1 MDKKT
6 IKRLLTYCKPYR
18 FLIMLLTLLSIVSVI
33 FTLLTPVLLGQA
45 IDLLVGKN
53 QVDFQGLFN
62 KLIFIGVVVLIISL
76 IQWIMGQITNTIT
89 YNITNDLRNRVF
101 DQIQVLPLK
110 YIDATSH
117 GDILGRLINDI
128 DLIGQG
134 LLQSFTSLLTGIA
147 TIVGTILIMA
157 YIHFSVAVIVVV
169 LTPLS
174 LLVASLIVKRTHSYF
189 QEQLAIRGEMNGFC
203 EEMIGNQKIV
213 NIFDYQVQNEEKF
226 NEINE
231 RMHKSGVISQF
242 YGALI
247 NPTTRLVNSI
257 VYAAVGIYGAFQ
269 VLNGSFTVGILSSF
283 LTYAN
288 QYTKPFNE
296 ISSVMSEMQ
305 TAIAASQRVFA
316 LLDEETIQ
324 ELTTSKIIENK
335 QGHIIIDHLNFSYDP
350 SKPLIQDF
358 NYEAKPGTMT
368 AIVGKTGCGKTTLI
382 NLLMRFY
389 DPQKGKITIDG
400 QDIASKKVALN
411 STYTVN
417 VTPDN
422 GYAVENIFVNNNP
435 VEDVTY
441 ANQTATVTLKTGDLD
456 NEIFNIT
463 AQIVQCKLDVKDAEV
478 SYHNGM
484 STDKIAQNIF
494 AAVVG
499 TDNVPEITLNDVTIE
514 YDASLTGL
522 GNWKAIGYQPE
533 WYEPTLHEFGKST
546 EKIRITYKGTDKYP
560 FMQKTVTITL
570 KDLREE
576 TTLSINDGIMMKY
589 QSTEMMDAVIK
600 VLIAQNATVTDKNGN
615 VIDTTADD
623 FTYTPSTDEWKAG
636 EQEITVTYNG
646 NEDYL
651 SSSATTTITI
661 KKGDANVWVNSQNIK
676 YKRYFEIF
684 RSRINL
690 QDRINNFPNCR
701 NNTCIIT

>member
-1 MDKKT
+1 MNLKIVRMVISMDKKT

-18 FLIMLLTLLSIVSVI
+18 FLIMLLTLLSIVSVV
-33 FTLLTPVLLGQA
+33 FTLLTPVLIGQA

-53 QVDFQGLFN
+53 QVHFQALLN
-62 KLIFIGVVVLIISL
+62 KLIFIGIVILIISL

-174 LLVASLIVKRTHSYF
+174 LLVASLIVKRTYSYF
-189 QEQLAIRGEMNGFC
+189 QEQLALRGEMNGYC

-213 NIFDYQVQNEEKF
+213 NIFDYQEQNEEKF

-257 VYAAVGIYGAFQ
+257 VYAAVGIFGAFQ

-389 DPQKGKITIDG
+389 DPQGGKITIDDVNIEDMNREDLRKMYG
-400 QDIASKKVALN
+400 MVLQDSWLFKGTIK
-411 STYTVN
+411 
-417 VTPDN
+417 
-422 GYAVENIFVNNNP
+422 ENIAYGKTKASDEEIIEAAKKARVHKYIMSLP
-435 VEDVTY
+435 QGYDTMVEEDGGNMSQGQMQLVCIARIMLTHPPMLILDEATSSIDTRTELQIQKAFDEMMKGRTTFIVAHRLSTIKN
-441 ANQTATVTLKTGDLD
+441 ANQIIVMDQGHIV
-456 NEIFNIT
+456 EIGNHEELL
-463 AQIVQCKLDVKDAEV
+463 QKQGY
-478 SYHNGM
+478 YHQLYY
-484 STDKIAQNIF
+484 SQF
-494 AAVVG
+494 
-499 TDNVPEITLNDVTIE
+499 E
-514 YDASLTGL
+514 
-522 GNWKAIGYQPE
+522 
-533 WYEPTLHEFGKST
+533 T
-546 EKIRITYKGTDKYP
+546 E
-560 FMQKTVTITL
+560 
-570 KDLREE
+570 
-576 TTLSINDGIMMKY
+576 
-589 QSTEMMDAVIK
+589 
-600 VLIAQNATVTDKNGN
+600 
-615 VIDTTADD
+615 
-623 FTYTPSTDEWKAG
+623 
-636 EQEITVTYNG
+636 
-646 NEDYL
+646 
-651 SSSATTTITI
+651 
-661 KKGDANVWVNSQNIK
+661 
-676 YKRYFEIF
+676 
-684 RSRINL
+684 
-690 QDRINNFPNCR
+690 
-701 NNTCIIT
+701 

>member
-18 FLIMLLTLLSIVSVI
+18 FLIMLLTLLSIVSVV
-33 FTLLTPVLLGQA
+33 FTLLTPVLIGQA

-53 QVDFQGLFN
+53 QVHFQALLN
-62 KLIFIGVVVLIISL
+62 KLIFIGIVILIISL

-189 QEQLAIRGEMNGFC
+189 QEQLALRGEMNGYC

-213 NIFDYQVQNEEKF
+213 NIFDYQEQNEEKF

-257 VYAAVGIYGAFQ
+257 VYAAVGIFGAFQ

-389 DPQKGKITIDG
+389 DVGSGSIKVDGHDVRDFNRDDLRKMFGMVLQDTWLFKGSIEDNIRYGRLDATHEEVVEAAKAARAHRFIQTLPGGYQMELNEEASNVSQGQKQLLTIARAMLADPKILILDEATSSVDTRTEIQIQKAMDQLMKGRTSFVIAHRLSTIRDADMILVMKDG
-400 QDIASKKVALN
+400 DI
-411 STYTVN
+411 
-417 VTPDN
+417 
-422 GYAVENIFVNNNP
+422 VEQGNH
-435 VEDVTY
+435 EE
-441 ANQTATVTLKTGDLD
+441 LL
-456 NEIFNIT
+456 
-463 AQIVQCKLDVKDAEV
+463 
-478 SYHNGM
+478 
-484 STDKIAQNIF
+484 AQNGF
-494 AAVVG
+494 YA
-499 TDNVPEITLNDVTIE
+499 EL
-514 YDASLTGL
+514 Y
-522 GNWKAIGYQPE
+522 
-533 WYEPTLHEFGKST
+533 
-546 EKIRITYKGTDKYP
+546 
-560 FMQKTVTITL
+560 
-570 KDLREE
+570 
-576 TTLSINDGIMMKY
+576 
-589 QSTEMMDAVIK
+589 
-600 VLIAQNATVTDKNGN
+600 
-615 VIDTTADD
+615 
-623 FTYTPSTDEWKAG
+623 
-636 EQEITVTYNG
+636 
-646 NEDYL
+646 
-651 SSSATTTITI
+651 
-661 KKGDANVWVNSQNIK
+661 NSQ
-676 YKRYFEIF
+676 FQ
-684 RSRINL
+684 RSA
-690 QDRINNFPNCR
+690 
-701 NNTCIIT
+701 

>member
-18 FLIMLLTLLSIVSVI
+18 FLIMLLTLLSIVSVV
-33 FTLLTPVLLGQA
+33 FTLLTPVLIGQA

-53 QVDFQGLFN
+53 QVHFQALLN
-62 KLIFIGVVVLIISL
+62 KLIFIGIVILIISL

-189 QEQLAIRGEMNGFC
+189 QEQLALRGEMNGYC

-213 NIFDYQVQNEEKF
+213 NIFDYQEQNEEKF

-257 VYAAVGIYGAFQ
+257 VYAAVGIFGAFQ

-283 LTYAN
+283 LTY
-288 QYTKPFNE
+288 
-296 ISSVMSEMQ
+296 
-305 TAIAASQRVFA
+305 
-316 LLDEETIQ
+316 

-389 DPQKGKITIDG
+389 DPQGGKITIDG
-400 QDIASKKVALN
+400 VNIEDMNRDDLRKMYGMVLQDSWLFKGTIK
-411 STYTVN
+411 
-417 VTPDN
+417 
-422 GYAVENIFVNNNP
+422 ENIAYGKTKASDEEIIEAAKKARVHKYIMSLP
-435 VEDVTY
+435 QGYDTMVEEDGGNMSQGQMQLVCIARIMLTHPPMLILDE
-441 ANQTATVTLKTGDLD
+441 ATSSIDTRTEL
-456 NEIFNIT
+456 
-463 AQIVQCKLDVKDAEV
+463 QIQ
-478 SYHNGM
+478 
-484 STDKIAQNIF
+484 
-494 AAVVG
+494 
-499 TDNVPEITLNDVTIE
+499 
-514 YDASLTGL
+514 
-522 GNWKAIGYQPE
+522 KAFDE
-533 WYEPTLHEFGKST
+533 
-546 EKIRITYKGTDKYP
+546 
-560 FMQKTVTITL
+560 
-570 KDLREE
+570 
-576 TTLSINDGIMMKY
+576 MMK
-589 QSTEMMDAVIK
+589 
-600 VLIAQNATVTDKNGN
+600 GR
-615 VIDTTADD
+615 TTFIVAHR
-623 FTYTPSTDEWKAG
+623 
-636 EQEITVTYNG
+636 
-646 NEDYL
+646 L
-651 SSSATTTITI
+651 STI
-661 KKGDANVWVNSQNIK
+661 KNADQIIVMDQGHIVEIGNHEELLQKQGYYHQLYYSQ
-676 YKRYFEIF
+676 FE
-684 RSRINL
+684 
-690 QDRINNFPNCR
+690 
-701 NNTCIIT
+701 TE

>member
-6 IKRLLTYCKPYR
+6 IKRLLSYCSPYK
-18 FLIMLLTLLSIVSVI
+18 FLIISLTVLSIVSVI
-33 FTLLTPVLLGQA
+33 FTLLTPFLLGQA
-45 IDLLVGKN
+45 IDLLVGEN

-89 YNITNDLRNRVF
+89 YNITNDLRNKVF

-110 YIDATSH
+110 YIDGTSH

-174 LLVASLIVKRTHSYF
+174 LFVASLIVKRTHSYF

-288 QYTKPFNE
+288 QYTRPFNE

-324 ELTTSKIIENK
+324 ELSTSKIIENK
-335 QGHIIIDHLNFSYDP
+335 QGHIVIDHLNFSYDP

-400 QDIASKKVALN
+400 VDIEEMNRDDLRKMYGMVLQDSWLFKGTIK
-411 STYTVN
+411 
-417 VTPDN
+417 
-422 GYAVENIFVNNNP
+422 ENIAYGKPEATDEKIIEAAKKARVHKYIMSLP
-435 VEDVTY
+435 QGYDTVVEEDGGNMSQGQMQLVCIARIMLTHPPMLILDE
-441 ANQTATVTLKTGDLD
+441 ATSSIDTRTEL
-456 NEIFNIT
+456 
-463 AQIVQCKLDVKDAEV
+463 QIQRAFDEMMKGRTTFIVAHRL
-478 SYHNGM
+478 
-484 STDKIAQNIF
+484 STIKNADKIIVMDQGHIVEVGNHEELLQKHGYYHQLYYSQF
-494 AAVVG
+494 A
-499 TDNVPEITLNDVTIE
+499 
-514 YDASLTGL
+514 
-522 GNWKAIGYQPE
+522 
-533 WYEPTLHEFGKST
+533 T
-546 EKIRITYKGTDKYP
+546 E
-560 FMQKTVTITL
+560 
-570 KDLREE
+570 
-576 TTLSINDGIMMKY
+576 
-589 QSTEMMDAVIK
+589 
-600 VLIAQNATVTDKNGN
+600 
-615 VIDTTADD
+615 
-623 FTYTPSTDEWKAG
+623 
-636 EQEITVTYNG
+636 
-646 NEDYL
+646 
-651 SSSATTTITI
+651 
-661 KKGDANVWVNSQNIK
+661 
-676 YKRYFEIF
+676 
-684 RSRINL
+684 
-690 QDRINNFPNCR
+690 
-701 NNTCIIT
+701 

>member
-18 FLIMLLTLLSIVSVI
+18 FLIMLLTLLSIVSVV
-33 FTLLTPVLLGQA
+33 FTLLTPVLIGQT

-53 QVDFQGLFN
+53 QVHFQALLN
-62 KLIFIGVVVLIISL
+62 KLIFIGIVILIISL

-157 YIHFSVAVIVVV
+157 YIHFSIAVIVVV

-174 LLVASLIVKRTHSYF
+174 LLVASFIVKRTHSYF
-189 QEQLAIRGEMNGFC
+189 QEQLALRGEMNGYC

-213 NIFDYQVQNEEKF
+213 NIFDYQEQNEEKF

-257 VYAAVGIYGAFQ
+257 VYAAVGIFGAFQ

-324 ELTTSKIIENK
+324 ELTTFKIIENK

-389 DPQKGKITIDG
+389 DPQGGKITIDG
-400 QDIASKKVALN
+400 VNIEDMNRDDLRKMYGMVLQDSWLFKGTIK
-411 STYTVN
+411 
-417 VTPDN
+417 
-422 GYAVENIFVNNNP
+422 ENIAYGKTKASDEEIIEAAKKARVHKYIMSLP
-435 VEDVTY
+435 QGYDTMVEEDGGNMSQGQMQLVCIARIMLTHPPMLILDE
-441 ANQTATVTLKTGDLD
+441 ATSSIDTRTEL
-456 NEIFNIT
+456 
-463 AQIVQCKLDVKDAEV
+463 QIQ
-478 SYHNGM
+478 
-484 STDKIAQNIF
+484 
-494 AAVVG
+494 
-499 TDNVPEITLNDVTIE
+499 
-514 YDASLTGL
+514 
-522 GNWKAIGYQPE
+522 KAFDE
-533 WYEPTLHEFGKST
+533 
-546 EKIRITYKGTDKYP
+546 
-560 FMQKTVTITL
+560 
-570 KDLREE
+570 
-576 TTLSINDGIMMKY
+576 MMK
-589 QSTEMMDAVIK
+589 
-600 VLIAQNATVTDKNGN
+600 GR
-615 VIDTTADD
+615 TTFIVAHR
-623 FTYTPSTDEWKAG
+623 
-636 EQEITVTYNG
+636 
-646 NEDYL
+646 L
-651 SSSATTTITI
+651 STI
-661 KKGDANVWVNSQNIK
+661 KNADQIIVMDQGHIVEIGNHKELLQKQGYYHQLYYSQ
-676 YKRYFEIF
+676 FE
-684 RSRINL
+684 
-690 QDRINNFPNCR
+690 
-701 NNTCIIT
+701 TE

>member
-6 IKRLLTYCKPYR
+6 IKRLLSYCSPYK
-18 FLIMLLTLLSIVSVI
+18 FLIISLTVLSIVSVI

-62 KLIFIGVVVLIISL
+62 KLIFIGIVVLIISL

-89 YNITNDLRNRVF
+89 YNITNDLRNKVF

-110 YIDATSH
+110 YIDGTSH

-174 LLVASLIVKRTHSYF
+174 LFVASLIVKRTHSYF

-324 ELTTSKIIENK
+324 ELSTSKIIENK
-335 QGHIIIDHLNFSYDP
+335 QGHIVIDHLNFRYDP

-400 QDIASKKVALN
+400 VDIEEMNRDALRKMYGMVLQDSWLFKGTIK
-411 STYTVN
+411 
-417 VTPDN
+417 
-422 GYAVENIFVNNNP
+422 ENIAYGKPEATDEEIIEAAKKARVHKYIMSLP
-435 VEDVTY
+435 QGYDTVVEEDGGNMSQGQMQLVCIARIMLTHPPMLILDE
-441 ANQTATVTLKTGDLD
+441 ATSSIDTRTEL
-456 NEIFNIT
+456 
-463 AQIVQCKLDVKDAEV
+463 QIQRAFDEMMKGRTTFIVAHRL
-478 SYHNGM
+478 
-484 STDKIAQNIF
+484 STIKNADKIIVMDQGHIVEVGNHEELLQKHGYYHQLYYSQF
-494 AAVVG
+494 A
-499 TDNVPEITLNDVTIE
+499 
-514 YDASLTGL
+514 
-522 GNWKAIGYQPE
+522 
-533 WYEPTLHEFGKST
+533 T
-546 EKIRITYKGTDKYP
+546 E
-560 FMQKTVTITL
+560 
-570 KDLREE
+570 
-576 TTLSINDGIMMKY
+576 
-589 QSTEMMDAVIK
+589 
-600 VLIAQNATVTDKNGN
+600 
-615 VIDTTADD
+615 
-623 FTYTPSTDEWKAG
+623 
-636 EQEITVTYNG
+636 
-646 NEDYL
+646 
-651 SSSATTTITI
+651 
-661 KKGDANVWVNSQNIK
+661 
-676 YKRYFEIF
+676 
-684 RSRINL
+684 
-690 QDRINNFPNCR
+690 
-701 NNTCIIT
+701 

>member
-1 MDKKT
+1 MDKKA
-6 IKRLLTYCKPYR
+6 IKRLLSYCSPYK
-18 FLIMLLTLLSIVSVI
+18 FLIISLAVLSIVSVI

-89 YNITNDLRNRVF
+89 YNITNDLRNKIF

-110 YIDATSH
+110 YIDGTSH

-174 LLVASLIVKRTHSYF
+174 LFVASLIVKRTHSYF

-324 ELTTSKIIENK
+324 ELSTSKIIENK
-335 QGHIIIDHLNFSYDP
+335 QGHIVIDHLNFRYDP

-400 QDIASKKVALN
+400 VDIEEMNRDDLRKMYGMVLQDSWLFKGTIK
-411 STYTVN
+411 
-417 VTPDN
+417 
-422 GYAVENIFVNNNP
+422 ENIAYGKPEATDEEIIEAAKKARVHKYIMSLP
-435 VEDVTY
+435 QGYDTVVEEDGGNMSQGQMQLVCIARIMLTHPPMLILDE
-441 ANQTATVTLKTGDLD
+441 ATSSIDTRTEL
-456 NEIFNIT
+456 
-463 AQIVQCKLDVKDAEV
+463 QIQRAFDEMMKGRTTFIVAHRL
-478 SYHNGM
+478 
-484 STDKIAQNIF
+484 STIKNADKIIVMDQGHIVEVGNHEELLQKHGYYHQLYYSQF
-494 AAVVG
+494 A
-499 TDNVPEITLNDVTIE
+499 
-514 YDASLTGL
+514 
-522 GNWKAIGYQPE
+522 
-533 WYEPTLHEFGKST
+533 T
-546 EKIRITYKGTDKYP
+546 E
-560 FMQKTVTITL
+560 
-570 KDLREE
+570 
-576 TTLSINDGIMMKY
+576 
-589 QSTEMMDAVIK
+589 
-600 VLIAQNATVTDKNGN
+600 
-615 VIDTTADD
+615 
-623 FTYTPSTDEWKAG
+623 
-636 EQEITVTYNG
+636 
-646 NEDYL
+646 
-651 SSSATTTITI
+651 
-661 KKGDANVWVNSQNIK
+661 
-676 YKRYFEIF
+676 
-684 RSRINL
+684 
-690 QDRINNFPNCR
+690 
-701 NNTCIIT
+701 

>member
-6 IKRLLTYCKPYR
+6 IKRLLSYCSPYK
-18 FLIMLLTLLSIVSVI
+18 FLIISLTVLSIVSVI

-45 IDLLVGKN
+45 IDLLVGEN

-89 YNITNDLRNRVF
+89 YNITNDLRNKVF

-110 YIDATSH
+110 YIDGTSH

-174 LLVASLIVKRTHSYF
+174 LFVASLIVKRTHSYF

-288 QYTKPFNE
+288 QYTRPFNE

-324 ELTTSKIIENK
+324 ELSTSKIIENK
-335 QGHIIIDHLNFSYDP
+335 QGHIVIDHLNFSYDP

-389 DPQKGKITIDG
+389 NPQKGKITIDG
-400 QDIASKKVALN
+400 VDIEEMNRDDLRKMYGMVLQDSWLFKGTIK
-411 STYTVN
+411 
-417 VTPDN
+417 
-422 GYAVENIFVNNNP
+422 ENIAYGKPEATDEKIIEAAKKARVHKYIMSLP
-435 VEDVTY
+435 QGYDTVVEEDGGNMSQGQMQLVCIARIMLTHPPMLILDE
-441 ANQTATVTLKTGDLD
+441 ATSSIDTRTEL
-456 NEIFNIT
+456 
-463 AQIVQCKLDVKDAEV
+463 QIQRAFDEMMKGRTTFIVAHRL
-478 SYHNGM
+478 
-484 STDKIAQNIF
+484 STIKNADKIIVMDQGHIVEVGNHEELLQKHGYYHQLYYSQF
-494 AAVVG
+494 A
-499 TDNVPEITLNDVTIE
+499 
-514 YDASLTGL
+514 
-522 GNWKAIGYQPE
+522 
-533 WYEPTLHEFGKST
+533 T
-546 EKIRITYKGTDKYP
+546 E
-560 FMQKTVTITL
+560 
-570 KDLREE
+570 
-576 TTLSINDGIMMKY
+576 
-589 QSTEMMDAVIK
+589 
-600 VLIAQNATVTDKNGN
+600 
-615 VIDTTADD
+615 
-623 FTYTPSTDEWKAG
+623 
-636 EQEITVTYNG
+636 
-646 NEDYL
+646 
-651 SSSATTTITI
+651 
-661 KKGDANVWVNSQNIK
+661 
-676 YKRYFEIF
+676 
-684 RSRINL
+684 
-690 QDRINNFPNCR
+690 
-701 NNTCIIT
+701 

>member
-1 MDKKT
+1 MNLKIVKKVKQMDKKT
-6 IKRLLTYCKPYR
+6 IKSLLSYCSPYK
-18 FLIMLLTLLSIVSVI
+18 FLIISLTVLSIVSVI

-89 YNITNDLRNRVF
+89 YNITNDLRNKVF

-110 YIDATSH
+110 YIDGTSH

-324 ELTTSKIIENK
+324 ELSTSKIIENK
-335 QGHIIIDHLNFSYDP
+335 QGHIVIDHLNFSYDL

-400 QDIASKKVALN
+400 VDIEEMNRDDLRKMYGMVLQDSWLFKGTIK
-411 STYTVN
+411 
-417 VTPDN
+417 
-422 GYAVENIFVNNNP
+422 ENIAYGKPEATDEEIIEAAKKARVHKYIMSLP
-435 VEDVTY
+435 QGYDTVVEEDGGNMSQGQMQLVCIARIMLTHPPMLILDE
-441 ANQTATVTLKTGDLD
+441 ATSSIDTRTEL
-456 NEIFNIT
+456 
-463 AQIVQCKLDVKDAEV
+463 QIQRAFDEMMKGRTTFIVAHRL
-478 SYHNGM
+478 
-484 STDKIAQNIF
+484 STIKNADKIIVMDQGHIVEVGNHEELLQKHGYYHQLYYSQF
-494 AAVVG
+494 A
-499 TDNVPEITLNDVTIE
+499 
-514 YDASLTGL
+514 
-522 GNWKAIGYQPE
+522 
-533 WYEPTLHEFGKST
+533 T
-546 EKIRITYKGTDKYP
+546 E
-560 FMQKTVTITL
+560 
-570 KDLREE
+570 
-576 TTLSINDGIMMKY
+576 
-589 QSTEMMDAVIK
+589 
-600 VLIAQNATVTDKNGN
+600 
-615 VIDTTADD
+615 
-623 FTYTPSTDEWKAG
+623 
-636 EQEITVTYNG
+636 
-646 NEDYL
+646 
-651 SSSATTTITI
+651 
-661 KKGDANVWVNSQNIK
+661 
-676 YKRYFEIF
+676 
-684 RSRINL
+684 
-690 QDRINNFPNCR
+690 
-701 NNTCIIT
+701 